1 MNKFETTLRNGI
13 KVITVNLPSE
23 KVLLTANFHVGHLDE
38 TNENLGTCAVLEN
51 YLIRNQNTPNLI
63 QAVYGGTITSYSC
76 EIPKTEWNKA
86 LASIADLVQTGHFSP
101 DLVELEKE
109 DLIKHTRDRAC
120 LLDRQAKLMFKFTAC
135 HNNRISWDPENY
147 VKCVSKITP
156 QQLVDFKT
164 KYYTSRNLVIV
175 ASGNINHEE
184 LVEKVEQFFDM
195 MDFGEPRQPEKA
207 SLYTG
212 GYGILPHFGK
222 KDIMLFGFDIS
233 GIVHRPE
240 LHVLIQ
246 ILNGRLERS
255 FNDGEKCFDV
265 DSHVGIVGYYGYRM
279 LQIAISSHETDNAA
293 VIEVVTRNIAR
304 LKNELASQ
312 RRLETSKNLVM
323 ANKIV
328 LLTGDNLC
336 IETAWQTFRS
346 GHMYDTSAKISE
358 IPLVTAR
365 DVQDMAQEIFS
376 TPLTFVASTEIPCP
390 GYEKI
395 VSQY

>member
-1 MNKFETTLRNGI
+1 MNIRKFETALGI
-13 KVITVNLPSE
+13 RVVTIKTNASKVF
-23 KVLLTANFHVGHLDE
+23 LTANFHVGHLDE

-51 YLIRNQNTPNLI
+51 YLIHNQNTPNLI

-76 EIPKTEWNKA
+76 EVPEDEWSKA
-86 LASIADLVQTGHFSP
+86 LASLADLVQTGHFNP
-101 DLVELEKE
+101 DLVKQEKE
-109 DLIKHTRDRAC
+109 DLIKHTRDRAR
-120 LLDRQAKLMFKFTAC
+120 LLDRQAKLLFKFTAC
-135 HNNRISWDPENY
+135 HNKRITWDPETY
-147 VKCVSKITP
+147 VRCVNWITP
-156 QQLVDFKT
+156 QQLMDFKR

-175 ASGNINHEE
+175 AAGNIKHED
-184 LVEKVEQFFDM
+184 LIARVENFFDM
-195 MDFGEPRQPEKA
+195 LDYGEVRRPEKT

-233 GIVHRPE
+233 GIMHRPE

-246 ILNGRLERS
+246 TLNGRLERS
-255 FNDGEKCFDV
+255 FSDGEKCFDV
-265 DSHVGIVGYYGYRM
+265 DSHVGIVGYYGYRI
-279 LQIAISSHETDNAA
+279 LQIAISSHEPDNAA

-304 LKNELASQ
+304 LKNELASP

-365 DVQDMAQEIFS
+365 DVQDMAREIFS
-376 TPLTFVASTEIPCP
+376 TPLTFVASTELPCP
-390 GYEKI
+390 GYEEI